1 MALAEFIWR
10 SLHFSSISCAWL
22 RFYAIDLS
30 QLLRQPQTM
39 RIVSSWRKIKA
50 TIFMCGLDALLAA
63 GPGSIRAAISG
74 PSRS

>member
-1 MALAEFIWR
+1 MALADFILR
-10 SLHFSSISCAWL
+10 SLHFISILCAWL
-22 RFYAIDLS
+22 RFYAIDPS
-30 QLLRQPQTM
+30 RLLREAQAM

-50 TIFMCGLDALLAA
+50 TIFMCGLDALVAA